1 MPLLRNAALLRDFL
15 AVAATGSVSAAAG
28 SLGVSQPALTKSIR
42 RLESHYGLALFERR
56 ARGMALTP
64 FGETLLAH
72 AKLIDAQ
79 CRFADAEMQ
88 AFTKGATGR
97 LRIGAGP
104 FWGATVMPL
113 AIVRLQQ
120 QLPNLEIELDVGV
133 NTVIHPRLF
142 AGDLDIVV
150 CALPDAG
157 VPPAGI
163 DVHRFFDLTMRVIA
177 GDDHPLVRRRHVSAA
192 DLAPYPWALYQ
203 RDREIVHKL
212 VTALRDDGGAPPRV
226 MVQSSSVLAVL
237 EMLKSGPYLSCIA
250 DAFLRVRP
258 DVGVR
263 VVPFPHDIWS
273 CPSGAL
279 YHRTL
284 RHFAPVQALI
294 GVIDEISARLLR
306 APKPSRGKA
315 GTSGN
320 AISSTAH
327 VPSSA

>member
-15 AVAATGSVSAAAG
+15 AVAGTGSLSAAAQA
-28 SLGVSQPALTKSIR
+28 LGVSQPALTKSIR
-42 RLESHYGLALFERR
+42 RLEGHYRLALFERR
-56 ARGMALTP
+56 ARGMVLTP

-88 AFTKGATGR
+88 AFTKGAGGR
-97 LRIGAGP
+97 LRVGAGP

-120 QLPNLEIELDVGV
+120 QLPKLEVELDVGV
-133 NTVIHPRLF
+133 NTVIHPKLF

-150 CALPDAG
+150 CALPDTDAL
-157 VPPAGI
+157 PPGI
-163 DVHRFFDLTMRVIA
+163 DVHPLFDLTMRVIA
-177 GDDHPLVRRRHVSAA
+177 GEAHPLVRRRHVSAA
-192 DLAPYPWALYQ
+192 DLASYPWVVYQ

-212 VTALRDDGGAPPRV
+212 LTALREEGGAPPRV
-226 MVQSSSVLAVL
+226 MVESSSVLAVL
-237 EMLKSGPYLSCIA
+237 EMLKCGPYLSCIA

-258 DVGVR
+258 ESGVR
-263 VVPFPHDIWS
+263 AVPFDRDIWS

-284 RHFAPVQALI
+284 RQFAPVQALI
-294 GVIDEISARLLR
+294 AAIDEVSARISR
-306 APKPSRGKA
+306 TPKAVRGKA
-315 GTSGN
+315 GATAN
-320 AISSTAH
+320 AISSTA
-327 VPSSA
+327 

>member
-15 AVAATGSVSAAAG
+15 AVAGAGSVSAAAQA
-28 SLGVSQPALTKSIR
+28 LGVSQPALTKSIR
-42 RLESHYGLALFERR
+42 RLEAHYGLALFERR

-79 CRFADAEMQ
+79 CRFADAEMR
-88 AFTKGATGR
+88 AFTKGAAGR

-104 FWGATVMPL
+104 FWGATVIPL
-113 AIVRLQQ
+113 AIVRLQR
-120 QLPNLEIELDVGV
+120 QLPNLEVELDVGV
-133 NTVIHPRLF
+133 NTLIHPKLF

-157 VPPAGI
+157 GPPAGI

-203 RDREIVHKL
+203 RDREMVAKL
-212 VTALRDDGGAPPRV
+212 ITALRDDGGTPPRV
-226 MVQSSSVLAVL
+226 MVESSSVLAVL

-250 DAFLRVRP
+250 DAFLRARP
-258 DVGVR
+258 DIGVR
-263 VVPFPHDIWS
+263 AVPFRRDIWS

-294 GVIDEISARLLR
+294 GAIDEISARISR
-306 APKPSRGKA
+306 TPKPRGKA
-315 GTSGN
+315 GAPAN
-320 AISSTAH
+320 AISSPAR
-327 VPSSA
+327 VPSP

>member
-15 AVAATGSVSAAAG
+15 AVAGTGSVSAAAQA
-28 SLGVSQPALTKSIR
+28 LGVSQPALTKSVR
-42 RLESHYGLALFERR
+42 RLEAHYGLALFERR
-56 ARGMALTP
+56 ARGMVLTP

-79 CRFADAEMQ
+79 CRFADADMQ
-88 AFTKGATGR
+88 AFTKGAGGR

-104 FWGATVMPL
+104 FWASTVMPL

-120 QLPNLEIELDVGV
+120 QLPKLEVELDVGV
-133 NTVIHPRLF
+133 NTVIHPKLF

-157 VPPAGI
+157 VLPPGI

-177 GDDHPLVRRRHVSAA
+177 GDDHPLVRRRHVCAA
-192 DLAPYPWALYQ
+192 DLAPYPWVLYQ

-212 VTALRDDGGAPPRV
+212 LTALRDEGGAPPRV
-226 MVQSSSVLAVL
+226 MVESSSVLAVL
-237 EMLKSGPYLSCIA
+237 EMLKCGPYLSCIA

-258 DVGVR
+258 DSGVR
-263 VVPFPHDIWS
+263 AVPFERDIWS

-294 GVIDEISARLLR
+294 EAIDEISARISR
-306 APKPSRGKA
+306 TPKSIRGKA
-315 GTSGN
+315 AAGAN
-320 AISSTAH
+320 AISSATQL
-327 VPSSA
+327 PSSS

>member
-15 AVAATGSVSAAAG
+15 AVAGTGGVSAAAQT
-28 SLGVSQPALTKSIR
+28 LGVSQPALTKSIR
-42 RLESHYGLALFERR
+42 RLEAHYGLALFERR

-88 AFTKGATGR
+88 AFTQGGGGR

-104 FWGATVMPL
+104 FWGATVVPL

-120 QLPNLEIELDVGV
+120 QLPRLEIELDVGV

-150 CALPDAG
+150 CALPDTG
-157 VPPAGI
+157 PLPPAI
-163 DVHRFFDLTMRVIA
+163 EVHRFFDLTMRVIA
-177 GDDHPLVRRRHVSAA
+177 GDHHPLVKRRRVSAA

-203 RDREIVHKL
+203 RDREIVDKL
-212 VTALRDDGGAPPRV
+212 LAALHADGGAPPRV
-226 MVQSSSVLAVL
+226 MVESSSVLAVL

-258 DVGVR
+258 DSGVR
-263 VVPFPHDIWS
+263 AVAFHRDIWS

-284 RHFAPVQALI
+284 RQFAPVHALI
-294 GVIDEISARLLR
+294 DAIDDISTRIARSPKLARSR
-306 APKPSRGKA
+306 AVA
-315 GTSGN
+315 HGN
-320 AISSTAH
+320 AISSAAEPTPIA
-327 VPSSA
+327 